1 MRKDTLKL
9 IRNSHQ
15 GIEKYKSRARSVIH
29 WPGMNSGIVDIVSNC
44 TICAT
49 FRDQNQKEPVIPLEL
64 SELPWQKV
72 GSDLCEYQGKTYL
85 VIVYY
90 FSNYIEISLLPD
102 KTAKTV
108 ITHTKSIFSRD
119 GIPQDMIS
127 DMPYNSKEFREF
139 ARERHFKIA
148 IIPC

>member
-1 MRKDTLKL
+1 
-9 IRNSHQ
+9 
-15 GIEKYKSRARSVIH
+15 
-29 WPGMNSGIVDIVSNC
+29 MNSDIVDIVSNC

-49 FRDQNQKEPVIPLEL
+49 FRDQNQKEPVIPLET

-90 FSNYIEISLLPD
+90 ISNYTEISLSPD

-108 ITHTKSIFSRD
+108 ITHTNDFRHDIQQQ
-119 GIPQDMIS
+119 GIQRVC
-127 DMPYNSKEFREF
+127 EGT
-139 ARERHFKIA
+139 HFKIA